1 MDTAGIYK
9 YEVDLGEDEVDCD
22 SLGCKQLKQ

>member
-9 YEVDLGEDEVDCD
+9 SINIL
-22 SLGCKQLKQ
+22 QLTTL